1 LGVIMALATGFSIK
15 VQEVEALGSCGWL
28 QRVLRGRVC

>member
-1 LGVIMALATGFSIK
+1 MALPTGFSIE
-15 VQEVEALGSCGWL
+15 VQEEEALGSWEWL